1 MKSLKKFNNRKE
13 DGQSMLEFVLVL
25 PVFLLLLFMIID
37 FGWLFYNMNTVQ
49 NVARNAARVACV
61 EYTDT
66 CFETD
71 AGGDRVMALTKEYS
85 ISDYVANTDSYTL
98 QERNILNQVA
108 NTLTSNQDTTTVTI
122 TYSGGA
128 SVEERVEGDVTVA
141 VTYEIPSFT
150 GIIGAR
156 EGSMTK
162 DFTATSTF
170 KIEKNG

>member
-1 MKSLKKFNNRKE
+1 MKSLKKLNKQKE

-49 NVARNAARVACV
+49 NVTRNAARVACV

-66 CFETD
+66 CFEVG
-71 AGGDRVMALTKEYS
+71 AGGEKVMALTKEYRLE
-85 ISDYVANTDSYTL
+85 DYVANTDGYTL
-98 QERNILNQVA
+98 QEKNILNQVA
-108 NTLTSNQDTTTVTI
+108 TTLKDNQDTTTVTI

-128 SVEERVEGDVTVA
+128 SVAERAEGDVTVA

-150 GIIGAR
+150 GIIGSGA
-156 EGSMTK
+156 GLMSK

-170 KIEKNG
+170 KVEKNG